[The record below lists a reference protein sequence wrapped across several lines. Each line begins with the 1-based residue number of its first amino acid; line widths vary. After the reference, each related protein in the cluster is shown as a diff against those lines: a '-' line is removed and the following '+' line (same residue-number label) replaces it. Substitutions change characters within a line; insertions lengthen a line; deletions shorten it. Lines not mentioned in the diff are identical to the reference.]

1 MKMNQ
6 LRIAVAAVLAAAPL
20 MVSATETPGSV
31 EARLKAL
38 EDRQN
43 QLERQ
48 LVERDAR
55 IRELESQLKPATST
69 APAVVATPA
78 TAAPPA
84 TQVAPTVAAAT
95 QAAEEAPVVNPV
107 FGDSSAAAPES
118 WGRYEGGKGI
128 VLARSDNAEVDFSV
142 FTYLRY
148 LNQGGLDDTYTDA
161 FNRTKT
167 LDLRNDLQIQKI
179 TLNFKGW
186 LFNPDFRYLFYTW
199 TSNTSQ
205 GQDAQVVVAGNLS
218 YRFSDALSVAG
229 GIGALPST
237 RSTNY
242 TFPNWLRVD
251 HRTIAD
257 EFFRGSYTSGI
268 WAWGKL
274 GDTVKYRVM
283 IGNNLSQ
290 LGVDAGELDSNFN
303 TASGALWW
311 MPTTGEYG
319 PADGLGDYEMHD
331 DAATLFAVNYTR
343 SREDRQS
350 QPGLDDFENTQIRL
364 SDGTVIF
371 QADPFGTGTAVNK
384 ATYQMIAAS
393 AGVKYR
399 GWSLDGEYYWRQV
412 DDFQATGPMPFDQM
426 NDHGFQLQGSYMV
439 VPQSLQAY
447 VSGSKIHGEYGDP
460 WDTALG
466 VNWYP
471 MKRRELRVNMQGLYL
486 QDSPVGYASVPFAV
500 GGNGWVFSTD
510 LMLNF

>member
-1 MKMNQ
+1 MKMGQ
-6 LRIAVAAVLAAAPL
+6 LRIGVAAALALSPMLANA
-20 MVSATETPGSV
+20 VDSSV

-43 QLERQ
+43 LLERQ

-55 IRELESQLKPATST
+55 IRELESQLKPTMT
-69 APAVVATPA
+69 APPAVVAAP
-78 TAAPPA
+78 AAP
-84 TQVAPTVAAAT
+84 APAAT
-95 QAAEEAPVVNPV
+95 QAASTTTAATQALEEAPVVNPV
-107 FGDSSAAAPES
+107 FGDSSAAEPES

-142 FTYLRY
+142 FTYVRY
-148 LNQGGLDDTYTDA
+148 LNQLALDETFTDA
-161 FNRTKT
+161 FDRTKT

-179 TLNFKGW
+179 NLSFKGW
-186 LFNPDFRYLFYTW
+186 LFNPDFRYLLYTW

-205 GQDAQVVVAGNLS
+205 GQSAQVVVAGNLS
-218 YRFSDALSVAG
+218 YRFSDALSVAA

-257 EFFRGSYTSGI
+257 EFFRGSYTTGI

-274 GDTVKYRVM
+274 TDTLKYRVM
-283 IGNNLSQ
+283 LGNNLSQ
-290 LGVDAGELDSNFN
+290 LGVDAGELDSNLN
-303 TASGALWW
+303 TVSGALWW
-311 MPTTGEYG
+311 MPTTGEFG
-319 PADGLGDYEMHD
+319 PADGLGDFEHHD
-331 DAATLFAVNYTR
+331 VAATLFAVNYTR

-350 QPGLDDFENTQIRL
+350 QPGLDSFENTQIRL

-384 ATYQMIAAS
+384 ATYQMIATS
-393 AGVKYR
+393 AAVKYR
-399 GWSLDGEYYWRQV
+399 GWSLDGEYYWRLV
-412 DDFQATGPMPFDQM
+412 DDFWATGPMPFEEM

-439 VPQSLQAY
+439 LPQSLQAY
-447 VSGSKIHGEYGDP
+447 VSGSKIYGEFGDP

-466 VNWYP
+466 MNWFP
-471 MKRRELRVNMQGLYL
+471 MKRRELRVNLQGLYL
-486 QDSPVGYASVPFAV
+486 RNSPVGYASVPFAV
-500 GGNGWVFSTD
+500 GGNGWVFTTG

>member
-1 MKMNQ
+1 MNR
-6 LRIAVAAVLAAAPL
+6 LRIAVTAVLAAAPL
-20 MVSATETPGSV
+20 MVSASEPSGSV

-43 QLERQ
+43 QLEKQ
-48 LVERDAR
+48 LLERDAR
-55 IRELESQLKPATST
+55 IHELESQLKPAASIVPAVVA
-69 APAVVATPA
+69 APAVVA
-78 TAAPPA
+78 PP
-84 TQVAPTVAAAT
+84 AT
-95 QAAEEAPVVNPV
+95 QAAEEAPVVNTL
-107 FGDSSAAAPES
+107 FGESSAAAPES

-161 FNRTKT
+161 FDRSKT

-274 GDTVKYRVM
+274 SDTVKYRVM

-303 TASGALWW
+303 TFSGALWW

-331 DAATLFAVNYTR
+331 DAATLFAMNYTR

-371 QADPFGTGTAVNK
+371 QADPFATGTAVNK
-384 ATYQMIAAS
+384 ATYQMFAAS
-393 AGVKYR
+393 AGVKYQ

-412 DDFQATGPMPFDQM
+412 DDFRATGPMPFDQM

-439 VPQSLQAY
+439 LPQSLQAY
-447 VSGSKIHGEYGDP
+447 VSGSKIYGEYGDP

-471 MKRRELRVNMQGLYL
+471 MKRRELRVNVQGLYL
-486 QDSPVGYASVPFAV
+486 QDSPVGYASVPFVV

>member
-1 MKMNQ
+1 MKINQ
-6 LRIAVAAVLAAAPL
+6 LRIAVTAALALSPMMANA
-20 MVSATETPGSV
+20 VDTSV

-43 QLERQ
+43 LLEQQ

-55 IRELESQLKPATST
+55 IRELEAQVKPATT
-69 APAVVATPA
+69 APAVVG
-78 TAAPPA
+78 
-84 TQVAPTVAAAT
+84 APTVAAPVVSQAAPVSAAAT
-95 QAAEEAPVVNPV
+95 QALEEAPVVNPV
-107 FGDSSAAAPES
+107 FGESSAAEPES

-148 LNQGGLDDTYTDA
+148 LNQLALDETYTDA
-161 FNRTKT
+161 FGRTKT

-179 TLNFKGW
+179 NLSFKGW
-186 LFNPDFRYLFYTW
+186 LFNPDFRYLLYTW

-218 YRFSDALSVAG
+218 YRFNDALSVAG

-257 EFFRGSYTSGI
+257 EFFRGSYTTGI

-274 GDTVKYRVM
+274 TDTLKYRVM
-283 IGNNLSQ
+283 LGNNLSQ
-290 LGVDAGELDSNFN
+290 LGVDAGELDSNLN
-303 TASGALWW
+303 TVSGALWW
-311 MPTTGEYG
+311 MPTTGEFG
-319 PADGLGDYEMHD
+319 PADGMGDFEHHD
-331 DAATLFAVNYTR
+331 AAATLFAVNYTR

-350 QPGLDDFENTQIRL
+350 QPGLNDFENTQIRL
-364 SDGTVIF
+364 SDGTLIF

-384 ATYQMIAAS
+384 ATYQMIATS
-393 AGVKYR
+393 AAVKYR
-399 GWSLDGEYYWRQV
+399 GWSLDGEFYWRLV
-412 DDFQATGPMPFDQM
+412 DDFRATGPMPFEEM

-439 VPQSLQAY
+439 LPQSLQAY
-447 VSGSKIHGEYGDP
+447 VSGSKIYGEYGDP

-466 VNWYP
+466 VNWFP
-471 MKRRELRVNMQGLYL
+471 MKRRELRVNLQGLYL
-486 QDSPVGYASVPFAV
+486 RDSPVGYASVPFAV
-500 GGNGWVFSTD
+500 GGNGWVFTTD